1 MARPDLSHPDNVE
14 GPWFVDDRCS
24 RCDSARHWAPDLIGT
39 DEHGR
44 SFVARQPADEA
55 EEAAMWRAAAACPT
69 LSIGNRQARRPARA
83 PFPHQLTPGV
93 YALGHN
99 APASF
104 GAHSYLATRP
114 GGNLMFDSPRFTRP
128 LAEAVDALGGIA
140 HVLLSHRDD
149 VADAD
154 RWADR
159 YGSRVW
165 IHEADADAA
174 PYATDIIVG
183 DEPRPVAPGA
193 ACIPT
198 PGHTEGCVCYHIDGR
213 WLFTGDTL
221 HWNHRRGELDVT
233 PLQTF
238 FSWDALADSMDRLAG
253 LRVEWV
259 FPGHGRWGHMGADGY
274 ASQMGGL
281 GPAMRKT
288 GRDGWARR
296 PATAFDWC

>member
-1 MARPDLSHPDNVE
+1 MARSDRSHPDNIE

-24 RCDSARHWAPDLIGT
+24 RCDSARHWAPDLIGA

-99 APASF
+99 
-104 GAHSYLATRP
+104 
-114 GGNLMFDSPRFTRP
+114 
-128 LAEAVDALGGIA
+128 
-140 HVLLSHRDD
+140 
-149 VADAD
+149 
-154 RWADR
+154 
-159 YGSRVW
+159 
-165 IHEADADAA
+165 
-174 PYATDIIVG
+174 
-183 DEPRPVAPGA
+183 
-193 ACIPT
+193 
-198 PGHTEGCVCYHIDGR
+198 
-213 WLFTGDTL
+213 TGDTL

-259 FPGHGRWGHMGADGY
+259 FPGHGRWGHVGADGY